1 MAFIGKSNG
10 SAMEKVNKTRVHHE
24 VEWTYTVFK
33 DDQLN
38 TILQIDTYG
47 KGSRKMQGK
56 ISQSIQMDRESALRI
71 QSIIKSTFSDINEK

>member
-10 SAMEKVNKTRVHHE
+10 SAMEKVNKTRVHDD

-33 DDQLN
+33 DDKLN

-47 KGSRKMQGK
+47 KGSRKMQGR
-56 ISQSIQMDRESALRI
+56 ISQSIQMDKESAQYI
-71 QSIIKSTFSDINEK
+71 KSIIESTFLDS